1 MTLGPTSSSAPPA
14 RRAGALWT
22 APLLLVGLM
31 WALEIIDE
39 ILPTDLDRY
48 GIRPRS
54 DEGLLGIFAAP
65 FLHGG
70 FGHLIANTTAFIVLG
85 MLVVWASKSY
95 WAVTFGIMVLG
106 GIGVWAIAGEN
117 SVHIGASG
125 LVYGY
130 AAFLVAWGLFTRHTL
145 HIVIGII
152 VALAYGGL
160 ATGVLPNQPGVSW
173 QGHLFGAI
181 AGVVMAGWLS
191 RRRRAAT
198 QR

>member
-1 MTLGPTSSSAPPA
+1 MTLGPSPSPAPPA
-14 RRAGALWT
+14 RKAGALWT
-22 APLLLVGLM
+22 APLLLVALM
-31 WALEIIDE
+31 WALEAIDA
-39 ILPTDLDRY
+39 ILPADLDRY

-65 FLHGG
+65 FLHGS
-70 FGHLIANTTAFIVLG
+70 FAHLLANTTAFVILG
-85 MLVVWASKSY
+85 LLVVWASKSY
-95 WAVTFGIMVLG
+95 WAVTLGIIVLG
-106 GIGVWAIAGEN
+106 GLGVWLIAGEN

-130 AAFLVAWGLFTRHTL
+130 AAFLVAWGFFTRHTL

-152 VALAYGGL
+152 VAVAYGGL

-173 QGHLFGAI
+173 QGHLFGAV

-191 RRRRAAT
+191 QRRRAAT
-198 QR
+198 RR